1 MFLDYS
7 KCSHGKYGFDK
18 DKVDKNAVNFEYHGK
33 KNKHESQKGDFDFY
47 LIFQLPAAGEI
58 AVTQNRSRNENSPSG
73 L

>member
-1 MFLDYS
+1 MLS
-7 KCSHGKYGFDK
+7 TLSIM
-18 DKVDKNAVNFEYHGK
+18 AK